1 MIRLCFLVL
10 GLAVVVVVVVLVV
23 GRVVFLVNT
32 GAAAGARV
40 AVTGFLS
47 GGLRGEDEFAR
58 AKSVKKRLEGKA
70 RWRVGGY

>member
-10 GLAVVVVVVVLVV
+10 GLAVVAVVVVLVV

-58 AKSVKKRLEGKA
+58 AKSVKEETRG
-70 RWRVGGY
+70 

>member
-1 MIRLCFLVL
+1 ML
-10 GLAVVVVVVVLVV
+10 GLAVVVVLVV

-32 GAAAGARV
+32 GAAAGGRV

-58 AKSVKKRLEGKA
+58 AKSVKEETRG
-70 RWRVGGY
+70 

>member
-1 MIRLCFLVL
+1 MVVIRLCFLVL
-10 GLAVVVVVVVLVV
+10 GLAVVAVVVVLVV

-58 AKSVKKRLEGKA
+58 AKSVKEET
-70 RWRVGGY
+70 GG

>member
-1 MIRLCFLVL
+1 M
-10 GLAVVVVVVVLVV
+10 VVLVV

-58 AKSVKKRLEGKA
+58 AKSVKEKTGE
-70 RWRVGGY
+70 

>member
-10 GLAVVVVVVVLVV
+10 GLAVVAVVVVLVV

-58 AKSVKKRLEGKA
+58 AKSVKKRLVK
-70 RWRVGGY
+70 RGGG

>member
-10 GLAVVVVVVVLVV
+10 GLAVVAVVVVLVV

-58 AKSVKKRLEGKA
+58 AKSVKEET
-70 RWRVGGY
+70 GG

>member
-10 GLAVVVVVVVLVV
+10 GLAVVAVVVVLVV

-58 AKSVKKRLEGKA
+58 AKSVKEETGE
-70 RWRVGGY
+70 